1 MSWLFRWLGRGGSEP
16 ASLPSSIDRMADA
29 RSRDGHVREA
39 AVRAL
44 GVAGHGPALPLLL
57 ERVNDWVPQVREAA
71 REAVAAFLHT
81 EHLGAWAPALDALG
95 ALQRG
100 SRADHAALLRD
111 IAAFLLE
118 PEHVAALKAAGAA
131 MTRASARILLSFE
144 LGHASDEATH
154 FRLLRDAATSDDVVM
169 AATAMARLDSLPS
182 PSHRIG
188 LAGAACVSP
197 FASIRASGL
206 RAALRTGDASVAS
219 LVRALSTDDSASV
232 RAIALAALGDDR
244 ERVLDG
250 ARRTLREGRTAK
262 QRAVAL
268 SIVCALDGEAAVAI
282 CEAVRSDRAAAVRRV
297 AVAHLFTRS
306 RGDGRDALVVAALAD
321 ESPRLRDLAVAQVGK
336 GAFAPPTDVL
346 RRFVAARPDALGHAI
361 RIAAHGSPW
370 ARLAFPLEAASTAA
384 HGSPSWHLVVAELE
398 RMDRDLVRAF
408 VRPSA
413 AQEHALALAWRLA
426 QDRLPVPL
434 RRLLA
439 SHLEAS
445 GLASGAP

>member
-1 MSWLFRWLGRGGSEP
+1 MLGIGASEP
-16 ASLPSSIDRMADA
+16 SSTSSWIEQMADS

-44 GVAGHGPALPLLL
+44 GAAVHGPALPLLL
-57 ERVNDWVPQVREAA
+57 ERVNDWVPEVRQAA
-71 REAVAAFLHT
+71 REAVAAFLHA
-81 EHLGAWAPALDALG
+81 EHLDAWPPALGALG

-100 SRADHAALLRD
+100 SRADHAALLHD

-118 PEHVAALKAAGAA
+118 PGHVAALKAAGAG
-131 MTRASARILLSFE
+131 MTRASARVLLSFE
-144 LGHASDEATH
+144 LSHATDEATR
-154 FRLLRDAATSDDVVM
+154 FRVLHDAATSSDVVM
-169 AATAMARLDSLPS
+169 AATAIARLDSLPS

-219 LVRALSTDDSASV
+219 LVRALSTDDSAGV
-232 RAIALAALGDDR
+232 RAVALAALGDARDG
-244 ERVLDG
+244 VLDG
-250 ARRTLREGRTAK
+250 ARRMLREGRTAK

-268 SIVCALDGEAAVAI
+268 SIVCVLDGEAADAI
-282 CEAVRSDRAAAVRRV
+282 CEAIRSDRAAAVRRV
-297 AVAHLFTRS
+297 ALAHLFTRS
-306 RGDGRDALVVAALAD
+306 SGDGRDALVLAALAD
-321 ESPRLRDLAVAQVGK
+321 ESPRLRELAVAQIRK
-336 GAFAPPTDVL
+336 GAFVPPPEVL
-346 RRFVAARPDALGHAI
+346 ERIVAARPDALGHAI

-370 ARLAFPLEAASTAA
+370 ARLAFLLQAASAA
-384 HGSPSWHLVVAELE
+384 ADGSPPWHLVVTELE

-413 AQEHALALAWRLA
+413 AQEHALALAWRRA
-426 QDRLPVPL
+426 HDRLPAPL
-434 RRLLA
+434 QRRLA

-445 GLASGAP
+445 GLASGAS